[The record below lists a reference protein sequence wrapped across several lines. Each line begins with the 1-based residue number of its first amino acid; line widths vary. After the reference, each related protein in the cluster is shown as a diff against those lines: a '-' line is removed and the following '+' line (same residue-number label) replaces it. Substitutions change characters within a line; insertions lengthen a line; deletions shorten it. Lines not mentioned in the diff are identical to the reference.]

1 MKFPHCAS
9 FFKVVSDVSSII
21 TSDVNVNV
29 RIEPTMIENS
39 EALVMAEVGKGAE
52 LLCEASGYPSPK
64 ITWKKQ
70 DGTLLPSGK
79 ETETNPSG
87 KLVIQDIKRQH
98 RGTFYT
104 KIL

>member
-1 MKFPHCAS
+1 M
-9 FFKVVSDVSSII
+9 SDVSSII

-39 EALVMAEVGKGAE
+39 ESLVMAEVGKGAE
-52 LLCEASGYPSPK
+52 LFCEATGYPSPK
-64 ITWKKQ
+64 ITWRKQ

-79 ETETNPSG
+79 ETETNPNG

-98 RGTFYT
+98 RGTFTDFT
-104 KIL
+104 KFL